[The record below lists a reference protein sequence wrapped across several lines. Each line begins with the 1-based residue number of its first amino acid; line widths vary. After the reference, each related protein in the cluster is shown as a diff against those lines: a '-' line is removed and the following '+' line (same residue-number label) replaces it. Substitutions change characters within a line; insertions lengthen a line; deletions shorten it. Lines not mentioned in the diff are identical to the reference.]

1 MPAKKMLDIDYIHQY
16 CLDIVNRVIY
26 VMSNSEIQDTN
37 PETMSLLCKNLDI
50 LNYYSNKPIKI
61 VSSNSGGDCY
71 CGFSMYNNIKNSKSP
86 VDYYMTGSACSMGT
100 IIPQAARKRYIH
112 SGTDFMIHLG
122 ESQHSGSTKM
132 VESEVE
138 YFKKHK
144 NTMFT
149 IYAERCQH
157 GEFFKNKK
165 YKLGEVDS
173 YIRNMIDKKEDWWM
187 TAKEAVVMGF
197 ADEVI

>member
-16 CLDIVNRVIY
+16 GLDIVNRVIY

-86 VDYYMTGSACSMGT
+86 IDYYMTGSAC
-100 IIPQAARKRYIH
+100 
-112 SGTDFMIHLG
+112 
-122 ESQHSGSTKM
+122 
-132 VESEVE
+132 
-138 YFKKHK
+138 
-144 NTMFT
+144 
-149 IYAERCQH
+149 
-157 GEFFKNKK
+157 
-165 YKLGEVDS
+165 
-173 YIRNMIDKKEDWWM
+173 
-187 TAKEAVVMGF
+187 
-197 ADEVI
+197 